1 MRAADDIGYRKIA
14 RSTFP
19 QAITGRGAAR
29 NARDFLPI
37 MLAEPRD
44 FVLFPA
50 FAGLALKGRQQ
61 RLKHGEAGHG
71 GCLLFKRVPVNVL
84 VFHEPAE

>member
-1 MRAADDIGYRKIA
+1 MQAVDHPGRRGNA

-29 NARDFLPI
+29 NARDFSPTTF
-37 MLAEPRD
+37 AEPQD
-44 FVLFPA
+44 FVIFPA
-50 FAGLALKGRQQ
+50 FAGLALKDRRK
-61 RLKHGEAGHG
+61 RLQYGEAGHG
-71 GCLLFKRVPVNVL
+71 GCLLFTRVPVNVL

>member
-1 MRAADDIGYRKIA
+1 MWAADDIGYLKIA

-29 NARDFLPI
+29 NARDFSPI
-37 MLAEPRD
+37 VLAEPRD

-50 FAGLALKGRQQ
+50 FAGLALKDRRKRSKFGT
-61 RLKHGEAGHG
+61 GHG

>member
-1 MRAADDIGYRKIA
+1 MWAADDIGYLKIA

-29 NARDFLPI
+29 NARDFSPI

-50 FAGLALKGRQQ
+50 VAGLALKDRRKRSKSGT
-61 RLKHGEAGHG
+61 GHG

>member
-1 MRAADDIGYRKIA
+1 MWAADDIGYLKIA
-14 RSTFP
+14 RSTLP

-29 NARDFLPI
+29 NARDFSPI
-37 MLAEPRD
+37 VLAEPRD

-50 FAGLALKGRQQ
+50 FAGLALKDRRKRSKFGT
-61 RLKHGEAGHG
+61 GHG

>member
-19 QAITGRGAAR
+19 QAITGHGAAR
-29 NARDFLPI
+29 NARDFSPI
-37 MLAEPRD
+37 MVAEPRD

-50 FAGLALKGRQQ
+50 FAGLALKDRRK
-61 RLKHGEAGHG
+61 RLKSGTGHG